1 MRTTL
6 DIENDVLAAV
16 KDLARREGRTAG
28 EVLSMLARRALTSP
42 GPGGDAALEPPA
54 VLGFRPFPAGHTLVT
69 NDVIDD
75 MRNRD
80 GI

>member
-28 EVLSMLARRALTSP
+28 EVLSMLARRALTSA
-42 GPGGDAALEPPA
+42 GPGDPTRDLLA
-54 VLGFRPFPAGHTLVT
+54 VHGFRPFPAGPTLVT
-69 NDVIDD
+69 NDVIDALRD
-75 MRNRD
+75 RD

>member
-6 DIENDVLAAV
+6 DIEGDVLAAV

-28 EVLSMLARRALTSP
+28 EILSMLARRALTSHD
-42 GPGGDAALEPPA
+42 PGGDAARDLPA
-54 VLGFRPFPAGHTLVT
+54 HGFRPFPAGPTLVT
-69 NDVIDD
+69 NDVIADLRD
-75 MRNRD
+75 RD